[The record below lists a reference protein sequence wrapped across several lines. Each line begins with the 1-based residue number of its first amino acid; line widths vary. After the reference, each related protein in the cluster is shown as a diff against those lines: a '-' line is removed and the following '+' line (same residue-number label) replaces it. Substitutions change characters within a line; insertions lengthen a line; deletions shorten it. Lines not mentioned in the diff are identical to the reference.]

1 MLTTPELVQ
10 LAKTFD
16 PTVEITSSVLRDRE
30 TDRTVFAF
38 KTFESARD
46 FYDAT
51 VHDTHA
57 VGYPFP
63 QDNDTCHVVTR
74 SKWS

>member
-1 MLTTPELVQ
+1 MFTTPELVQ
-10 LAKTFD
+10 LSRSFD
-16 PTVEITSSVLRDRE
+16 PTVEITSQVLRDGK
-30 TDRTVFAF
+30 DRTVFAF
-38 KTFESARD
+38 KTFEGARD

-51 VHDTHA
+51 VHNTHA

-74 SKWS
+74 SEWS